1 MKTYRNL
8 WNRFISKETW
18 ELAQKN
24 SIKRKRRQ
32 RQIRRF
38 NENRDENLENI
49 RQSVINGQYHTS
61 KYTEKMVYEPKMR
74 VIYKL
79 PYAPDRI
86 VQHAV
91 MNILRPILETKF
103 IENSYACVDGKGPH
117 RASLKCSEFTRKYKY
132 CLKCDIK
139 QFYPSVNQEILSGML
154 HRIIKDERFMRV
166 VDDIVFSFPGET
178 NVPIGN
184 YCSQWFGN
192 FYLTVLDNYV
202 LHELKC
208 GAYIRYCDDFLL
220 FSDSKA
226 ELRRDKILIEKF
238 LQEKLRLRFSK
249 ADIFHTKQGVD
260 FCGYRSFKDY
270 VLLRKRTA
278 KRIRR
283 RVVKIKELDTH
294 TQGQLAS
301 AKGQLKHCCS
311 YNFRKSIGLER
322 RMYEQTQQR
331 NNGQ

>member
-8 WNRFISKETW
+8 WNGFISKENW

-24 SIKRKRRQ
+24 SVKRKRRQ

-49 RQSVINGQYHTS
+49 RQSVINGKYHTS

-238 LQEKLRLRFSK
+238 LHEKLRLRFSK

-260 FCGYRSFKDY
+260 FCEYRSFKDY

-283 RVVKIKELDTH
+283 RIVKIKELNTH

-301 AKGQLKHCCS
+301 AKGQLRHCCS
-311 YNFRKSIGLER
+311 YHFRKSIGLER

-331 NNGQ
+331 NT